1 MKTVSYPAPCIF
13 RPMTDDRLLAVAY
26 EVTVYAKGAVK
37 VFDVGSWKVR
47 YDLATAFTMY
57 TLDFPDNR
65 RLAFSDFHNDT
76 EKIRE
81 LESGKNLIEET
92 CASAATVRKLISRL
106 EASIRCRAARARCI
120 ALSLLTPSLRF
131 RPSAL
136 LSACVRS
143 HRCDH
148 VAPFALVTLEGIMAE
163 CRATI
168 T

>member
-92 CASAATVRKLISRL
+92 CASAATVRKLISRSV
-106 EASIRCRAARARCI
+106 ASIVAEPLAPV
-120 ALSLLTPSLRF
+120 ALRSHFSL
-131 RPSAL
+131 
-136 LSACVRS
+136 VRS
-143 HRCDH
+143 ASDPQHYLVH
-148 VAPFALVTLEGIMAE
+148 VFAPQM
-163 CRATI
+163 
-168 T
+168 